1 MPMSMYA
8 ASVPVFQHMLRNLSH
23 ILDKAEANALARKF
37 EPSVLMSAR
46 LAPDCSLRRSQA

>member
-23 ILDKAEANALARKF
+23 ILDKAEANQESLMRLMTAT
-37 EPSVLMSAR
+37 PSRTAK
-46 LAPDCSLRRSQA
+46 SL